1 MSDLEEL
8 KNELMQSAEFRK
20 EYAKLQPERE
30 ISKVLIQAEDAG
42 LTQAELSKKIGIS
55 QADFSR
61 LENGTLNP
69 SLALL
74 KRVAEAL
81 DTTLKIEF
89 IPNESI

>member
-1 MSDLEEL
+1 MSDLQEL
-8 KNELMQSAEFRK
+8 TDEFMKDAEFRK
-20 EYAKLQPERE
+20 EYEKTQPKRV
-30 ISKVLIQAEDAG
+30 ITKVLIRAEDAG